1 MGSKQQ
7 AIIKYLRESTPK
19 NLAQLL
25 NLDPTYD
32 ELRDTI
38 GFIDIELI
46 ECPSVTDS
54 PLPQLSDDFIQYL
67 TVDFKTWLTKN
78 QAHKLFRRDVI
89 QLLEREEW
97 LTLTNVEWM
106 DWDIYYDLVIEAMYD
121 CEDEYYEYYQGQTK
135 DESSAY
141 TAYLYAELIDEC
153 EIY

>member
-25 NLDPTYD
+25 NLEPTYD
-32 ELRDTI
+32 ELSDTI

-46 ECPSVTDS
+46 GSPSDTDS
-54 PLPQLSDDFIQYL
+54 PLPQLSNDFIQYL
-67 TVDFKTWLTKN
+67 TIDFKTWLTKN
-78 QAHKLFRRDVI
+78 QAHKLLRRDVI
-89 QLLEREEW
+89 KLLERDEW

-106 DWDIYYDLVIEAMYD
+106 DWDSYYDLVIDAMY
-121 CEDEYYEYYQGQTK
+121 EDEYYDYYKEQTK
-135 DESSAY
+135 DESSAHI
-141 TAYLYAELIDEC
+141 AHLYAELIDEC

>member
-1 MGSKQQ
+1 MVSKQQ

-25 NLDPTYD
+25 NLEPTYD
-32 ELRDTI
+32 ELSDTI

-46 ECPSVTDS
+46 ESPSVTDS
-54 PLPQLSDDFIQYL
+54 PLPQLSNDFIQYL
-67 TVDFKTWLTKN
+67 TIDFKTWLTKN

-89 QLLEREEW
+89 QLLERDEW

-106 DWDIYYDLVIEAMYD
+106 DWDSYYDLLMDAMYE
-121 CEDEYYEYYQGQTK
+121 CEYEYYHYYQGQTK

-141 TAYLYAELIDEC
+141 TAYLYAELIDEY

>member
-1 MGSKQQ
+1 MCSKQQ

-25 NLDPTYD
+25 NLEPTYE

-46 ECPSVTDS
+46 ESPSVTDS
-54 PLPQLSDDFIQYL
+54 PLPQLSNDFIQYL
-67 TVDFKTWLTKN
+67 TIDFKTWLTKN

-106 DWDIYYDLVIEAMYD
+106 DWDRYYDLVIDAMYD
-121 CEDEYYEYYQGQTK
+121 EDEYYDYYQEQTK

-141 TAYLYAELIDEC
+141 TAYLYAELIDEY

>member
-7 AIIKYLRESTPK
+7 AIIKYLRESTSK

-25 NLDPTYD
+25 NMEPTYD
-32 ELRDTI
+32 ELSKTI

-46 ECPSVTDS
+46 DSTSVTDS
-54 PLPQLSDDFIQYL
+54 PLPQLSEDFIQCL
-67 TVDFKTWLTKN
+67 TIDFKTWLTKN

-89 QLLEREEW
+89 KLLEREEW

-106 DWDIYYDLVIEAMYD
+106 DWSTYYDLIIVDMY
-121 CEDEYYEYYQGQTK
+121 EYDYYNYYQGQTK

-141 TAYLYAELIDEC
+141 IALFYAELIDEC
-153 EIY
+153 DIY

>member
-7 AIIKYLRESTPK
+7 AIINYLRESTPK

-25 NLDPTYD
+25 NLEPTYE
-32 ELRDTI
+32 ELSNTI

-46 ECPSVTDS
+46 ESPTDKGS
-54 PLPQLSDDFIQYL
+54 PLPQLSNDFLQYL

-78 QAHKLFRRDVI
+78 QAHKLFRWDVI

-106 DWDIYYDLVIEAMYD
+106 DWDSYYDLIIVDMY
-121 CEDEYYEYYQGQTK
+121 EYDYFNYYQGQTK

-141 TAYLYAELIDEC
+141 TALFYAELIDEC

>member
-1 MGSKQQ
+1 MVSKQQ

-46 ECPSVTDS
+46 EYTSVTNS

-78 QAHKLFRRDVI
+78 HAHKLFRRDVI
-89 QLLEREEW
+89 KILEREEW

-106 DWDIYYDLVIEAMYD
+106 DWYSYYELVTDTMY
-121 CEDEYYEYYQGQTK
+121 EDEYYDYYQEQTK
-135 DESSAY
+135 DESSAHI
-141 TAYLYAELIDEC
+141 AHLYAELIDEF

>member
-25 NLDPTYD
+25 NLEPTYE
-32 ELRDTI
+32 ELSNTI
-38 GFIDIELI
+38 GFIDIDLI
-46 ECPSVTDS
+46 ESSYVTDS
-54 PLPQLSDDFIQYL
+54 PLPQLSEDFIQYL

-78 QAHKLFRRDVI
+78 QVHKLFRRDVI
-89 QLLEREEW
+89 KLLEREEW

-106 DWDIYYDLVIEAMYD
+106 DWSSYYDLLMTNMY
-121 CEDEYYEYYQGQTK
+121 EDEYTYYHYYQGQTK
-135 DESSAY
+135 DESSAH

>member
-7 AIIKYLRESTPK
+7 AIINYLRESTPK

-25 NLDPTYD
+25 NLEPTYE
-32 ELRDTI
+32 ELSNTI

-46 ECPSVTDS
+46 ESPTDTGS
-54 PLPQLSDDFIQYL
+54 PLPQLSNDFLQYL
-67 TVDFKTWLTKN
+67 TVDFKAWLTKN

-89 QLLEREEW
+89 KLLEREEW

-106 DWDIYYDLVIEAMYD
+106 DWDSYYDLIIADMYD
-121 CEDEYYEYYQGQTK
+121 EDEYYDYYQEQTK